1 MKVLVT
7 FAVDAEFAP
16 WRRLRRGWVVRD
28 ALLHA
33 YELRV
38 HDLQVCVI
46 LTGMGC
52 ARAWDVSAVSLWG
65 SDFDV
70 CISSGLAGALRPEH
84 HCGDLLVAEGIRDS
98 KMQAIRHCDPELTGI
113 AVACGAKRVGAFFTS
128 DRVLVTAEE
137 KSKVREF
144 GDAVE
149 MEGRRVVGTATRDD
163 SWRARSVA
171 IRAIS
176 DEVGENLPLNFNE
189 TMTPSGDVDM
199 RKLVG
204 KLIWRPWTLPRLVRF
219 GRRSRQAARALG
231 GFLDRYV
238 TALSERKELT
248 TRVEVART

>member
-16 WRRLRRGWVVRD
+16 WRRLRGCWVVRD
-28 ALLHA
+28 SLLHA
-33 YELRV
+33 YELRM
-38 HDLQVCVI
+38 DGLQVCVI

-52 ARAWDVSAVSLWG
+52 ARAWEVNAASLWD
-65 SDFDV
+65 SDFDI

-84 HCGDLLVAEGIRDS
+84 RSGDVLVAEGMRDS
-98 KMQAIRHCDPELTGI
+98 KTEALLRCDSELTGI
-113 AVACGAKRVGAFFTS
+113 AVGCGAKRVGAFYTS

-144 GDAVE
+144 GDAIE
-149 MEGRRVVGTATRDD
+149 MESRRVVGTAAHADGR
-163 SWRARSVA
+163 RVRSVA

-176 DEVGENLPLNFNE
+176 DEVEEDLPFNFND

-199 RKLVG
+199 RKVVWALVG
-204 KLIWRPWTLPRLVRF
+204 MPWTLPRLLHF
-219 GRRSRQAARALG
+219 GRRSRQAARALA

-238 TALSERKELT
+238 TTLSERQELT
-248 TRVEVART
+248 ARVEVAGT